1 MRTGLHPAMYQV
13 SERKIQKMAAELV
26 VDDQGKIE
34 ALSVVMNEY
43 LIAHRFCYK
52 GGALWGIN

>member
-1 MRTGLHPAMYQV
+1 MYQV